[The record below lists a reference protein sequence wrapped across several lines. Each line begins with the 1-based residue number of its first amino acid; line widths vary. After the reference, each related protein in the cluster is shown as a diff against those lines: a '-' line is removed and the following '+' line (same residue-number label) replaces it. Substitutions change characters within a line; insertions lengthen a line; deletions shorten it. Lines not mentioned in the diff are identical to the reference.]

1 MKVAC
6 RICNKNDREKCQKAN
21 ILAYL
26 KFTCSRVKHKVKKPQ
41 EDYGTDQIRGVVGV
55 FYQIFL
61 WVKM

>member
-1 MKVAC
+1 M
-6 RICNKNDREKCQKAN
+6 KNDRKKGKKAN

-26 KFTCSRVKHKVKKPQ
+26 KLTCSHVKHKVKKLQ

-55 FYQIFL
+55 FCQRFI